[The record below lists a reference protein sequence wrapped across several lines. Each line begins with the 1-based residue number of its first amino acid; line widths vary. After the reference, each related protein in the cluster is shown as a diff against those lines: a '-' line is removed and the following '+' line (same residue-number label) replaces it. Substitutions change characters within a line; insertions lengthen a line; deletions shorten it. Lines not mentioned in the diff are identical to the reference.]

1 MAVYDEHPG
10 IVTSDDETLI
20 ETAFNEMMA
29 VEMLARETEI
39 YAAWRAGYDFLYV
52 LSEFDMMDMTLEFI
66 PSNDPKRRFEGQRVE
81 RYDLREENLP
91 PRAKEILERFK
102 P

>member
-10 IVTSDDETLI
+10 IVTSDDTTLVQ
-20 ETAFNEMMA
+20 TAFNEMMA
-29 VEMLARETEI
+29 VEMMVREKET

-52 LSEFDMMDMTLEFI
+52 LSEFDMMDITLEFI
-66 PSNDPKRRFEGQRVE
+66 PSNDPERRFEGQRVE
-81 RYDLREENLP
+81 RYDLREESLP
-91 PRAKEILERFK
+91 PEALEILERFK

>member
-1 MAVYDEHPG
+1 MGKYDEYPG

-20 ETAFNEMMA
+20 ETAFHEMMA
-29 VEMLARETEI
+29 AEMVARETEI

-52 LSEFDMMDMTLEFI
+52 LSTFDMTDMTLEFI
-66 PSNDPKRRFEGQRVE
+66 PSDNPEEEFQGNRAE

-91 PRAKEILERFK
+91 PEAREILMKFK